1 MRSGNLIERKPKK
14 IIKPIKKTMLKD
26 KIKKNPKKNS
36 NDVNPMLTFQARDP
50 SR

>member
-26 KIKKNPKKNS
+26 KIKKKKTAT
-36 NDVNPMLTFQARDP
+36 MLTP
-50 SR
+50 C

>member
-26 KIKKNPKKNS
+26 KIKKNPKKTAT
-36 NDVNPMLTFQARDP
+36 MLTP
-50 SR
+50 C

>member
-26 KIKKNPKKNS
+26 KILKKNS